1 MGALHQGV
9 LLSARVVTQG
19 GDGIQQL
26 HSVSKGLTFK
36 GTAQP
41 RPAYRRDRA
50 RRLRAGSLLG
60 QLRGH
65 AEEIGLLT
73 LAIFSFVPGCNKFRL
88 AHRRPNSR
96 FGSSAVSDLLGT

>member
-1 MGALHQGV
+1 MDVWDKDV
-9 LLSARVVTQG
+9 LDLVETA
-19 GDGIQQL
+19 
-26 HSVSKGLTFK
+26 HLTFK

-41 RPAYRRDRA
+41 RPAYRRDQA